1 MNKQIGL
8 KIFFAFAAIYII
20 WGSTYLALLIGVQS
34 IPPFVLSG
42 LRFTLAGMLLYGYCL
57 LRGEAQPDFASLRK
71 NAVCGILMLF
81 GGAGSVA
88 WAEQYLP
95 SSLAAIIVTTLP
107 FWFVLLD
114 KKQWSFY
121 FSNRLIIAGL
131 LIGFIG
137 VAVFLGFDKSTHSF
151 SDNSPMKTY
160 STVVLIAGGISWT
173 VGSLYSKY
181 KPAKNSVLMNA
192 AIQLLVA
199 GLFTFLI
206 SLLSGE
212 LNSYS
217 FSNAKRE
224 AWSALVYLI
233 IMGSL
238 IAYLSYL
245 WLLKVRPAA
254 QVSTYVYVNPVVAVL
269 LGAIIVNERVT
280 WMQITGLII
289 ILSGVLIVNIA
300 KYKGVVQKA

>member
-1 MNKQIGL
+1 
-8 KIFFAFAAIYII
+8 
-20 WGSTYLALLIGVQS
+20 
-34 IPPFVLSG
+34 
-42 LRFTLAGMLLYGYCL
+42 L

-71 NAVCGILMLF
+71 NALCGILMLF

-131 LIGFIG
+131 LIGFVG
-137 VAVFLGFDKSTHSF
+137 VAVLLGFDKSAHSF
-151 SDNSPMKTY
+151 SGNSSMKTY
-160 STVVLIAGGISWT
+160 GIVALIAGGISWT

-212 LNSYS
+212 LNAYS

-224 AWSALVYLI
+224 AWSALLYLI

-269 LGAIIVNERVT
+269 LGAIIVNEQIT

-289 ILSGVLIVNIA
+289 ILSGVLMVNIA
-300 KYKGVVQKA
+300 KYKGVVQNV